1 MNNVVDRTINIIFD
15 NIVAYSL
22 EVDLVNTQQWSDR
35 GKTGQFIHN
44 FINKLENK
52 KRKLG
57 GLT

>member
-1 MNNVVDRTINIIFD
+1 VV
-15 NIVAYSL
+15 YSL
-22 EVDLVNTQQWSDR
+22 KVDLANMQQWSDR
-35 GKTGQFIHN
+35 SKTGQFIHN